1 MSYTFRSDRVCLAI
15 LLKRK
20 PAEVHGPLVVSL
32 AIVRENLVKYEQ
44 AHSNEGMLQQFQEA
58 GFRKSE
64 WDGMAIMEAET
75 YAKLMEVIQS
85 QGFQSV
91 LTSDAEKFIDVSEI
105 QFIPL
110 DLITS
115 INKA

>member
-1 MSYTFRSDRVCLAI
+1 
-15 LLKRK
+15 
-20 PAEVHGPLVVSL
+20 
-32 AIVRENLVKYEQ
+32 
-44 AHSNEGMLQQFQEA
+44 MLQQFQEA

-75 YAKLMEVIQS
+75 YAKLMEVSLPTHRPVIATLIRRQVIQS

-105 QFIPL
+105 QFIRL

-115 INKA
+115 IDKA